1 MSAKNRRRRKKTVY
15 WILGI
20 CLFVG
25 TGTALFVNIFS
36 SGYLRTQLQEYVDAA
51 TNRKYMLSVSDL
63 HFNFIT
69 RKLSIDSVGLENRSS
84 RVLVFTAT
92 RISAGGI
99 SPWSLITGRKLKI
112 KRLLVQDPLLE
123 VHGPDKQNNELINK
137 EELSKKVLPFFR
149 KYLKNLTIRNIEL
162 VHAKISRFN
171 LPGSSS
177 QVSTV
182 DSFDIAVANF
192 YIDSV
197 TLQQQDELF
206 KADEIFFKIKNFN
219 RMMSDSLHRIHLDE
233 LTYSIKNKKI
243 KGRNIR
249 LFPVDTTINNRTCYW
264 VKVPEAELESDD
276 LRGFPGSD
284 TLIIK
289 SLNLHQTEI
298 RIRPPRSTR
307 EINFR
312 RIREFDLYQLF
323 KNDFQLIRI
332 RHLSMEGKKMHIDS
346 RTKDVNAY
354 QEFRQIDVNIEG
366 FRLDSMAY
374 IRPDK
379 VLYSDRFDL
388 SIGFYFLK
396 FNDQVHQFTAE
407 NIYASSADSLI
418 QAGQIKL
425 YPYNHRPKLPAT
437 VNLTCDSIRFLAVD
451 FARLFHHREMPLKE
465 VSAFKP
471 VVTINKY
478 SKATGKNKADESLLY
493 RFIGNYIKGIYA
505 QVVAIENGH
514 FEINDFQ
521 NKEDPGDIKAGF
533 NFRLTDFSLDSVTAQ
548 RTEKL
553 FYATNIDL
561 NFSNYSMKLAD
572 QLHRLEVNQINVS
585 SLQRLVTLK
594 DLHLF
599 PDSSADVQETM
610 DRLKRTELYDIHIPL
625 LSLYNAN
632 INYAFFRKELNIKNI
647 SIIHPDI
654 YVEIFANKKKKE
666 KESNLDEF
674 YELLNNYIT
683 QIDIGQIDAPNG
695 ELRLVNHSKKG
706 KTIDLTNKFSLRLE
720 HFVLNDGE
728 LTKRRLLFSDSF
740 DLKLKDHLFKLSDHV
755 HFLKA
760 KEISLSSRNSSISI
774 SGALLYPDV
783 TSPEYKTLPWH
794 LQIGIPK
801 VRLDQVDLEQAY
813 FDQVLRVGTFT
824 VESPVIEIYRNG
836 KNSGKVNFR
845 DISVPLPEEI
855 KELVV
860 GKVSLNNG
868 HLKIYNMD
876 QMQQKLVA
884 GAIIGF
890 NIEQARLKRPEN
902 TPTAKFSSKSM
913 DANLSDLYLTPEN
926 IPYQVSIQKIDFSSE
941 KGLLALNGLDIRLT
955 RPEEKKAI
963 ARIQMPVLRFDG
975 LDAVDAFQNNRFRA
989 GQIRVIKPLF
999 TINSTADKMK
1009 SNPLFI
1015 RLPHDILSV
1024 MDVLSAEKVTIED
1037 AGIIIKKDSLTK
1049 EHQHINMTLDKF
1061 RLDSSLS
1068 VNPFGSRKLFIF
1080 RDNNHF
1086 SDNNKYYDLSV
1097 DRISFSSDN
1106 NQLSFSGIKIDPRY
1120 SRSAYQKVVPYQTDY
1135 YSGNIASINFA
1146 GIDPERWFS
1155 KHELAG
1161 NSILVQDAKIDI
1173 YRDKRTPFNEMQRR
1187 SLPQKLIR
1195 DFHLPFF
1202 FDSAKVVNASV
1213 SYSEQLENMPGPGIV
1228 WFDRLNC
1235 TLSPLTNLPDF
1246 LTDHPNIV
1254 LSASASLMDSSML
1267 NVKMD
1272 FDMNSPSCQFTA
1284 RGSLTPFDM
1293 TALNP
1298 MTENNAQIMVRSG
1311 YLNRF
1316 DFHFRADSVN
1326 SEGELMFAYDDLRIS
1341 ILEQKNGD
1349 TKEAKFLSFLANSL
1363 VLKSKN
1369 PRSKVFLP
1377 DEIYFKRDPKRSII
1391 NYWWKTVFSGAKNTF
1406 GIKDKEE

>member
-1 MSAKNRRRRKKTVY
+1 MSVKNRQRRKKTVC

-25 TGTALFVNIFS
+25 IGIVFFVNIFS
-36 SGYLRTQLQEYVDAA
+36 SGYLKTQLQGYVNAA
-51 TNRKYMLSVSDL
+51 TNQKYVLSVSDL

-69 RKLSIDSVGLENRSS
+69 RELSIDSIRLENRSS
-84 RVLVFTAT
+84 RALVFTAT
-92 RISAGGI
+92 RISAEGI
-99 SPWSLITGRKLKI
+99 SLWSLITGRKLKI
-112 KRLLVQDPLLE
+112 KRLLVLAPLLE
-123 VHGPDKQNNELINK
+123 VHGPDKQNNELIN
-137 EELSKKVLPFFR
+137 EEEISEKILPFFR
-149 KYLKNLTIRNIEL
+149 KHLKNLTIRDIKL
-162 VHAKISRFN
+162 VHAKISRFK
-171 LPGSSS
+171 LSGSPSPF
-177 QVSTV
+177 STV

-206 KADEIFFKIKNFN
+206 KADEIFFKIRNFD
-219 RMMSDSLHRIHLDE
+219 RMMGDSLHRIHLDE
-233 LTYSIKNKKI
+233 LTYSIKSKKI

-249 LFPVDTTINNRTCYW
+249 LFPVDTTINNKTCYW
-264 VKVPEAELESDD
+264 IKIPEAELESDD

-284 TLIIK
+284 TLTIK

-298 RIRPPRSTR
+298 RIRPPRSTNG
-307 EINFR
+307 INFR
-312 RIREFDLYQLF
+312 QIREFDLYQLF
-323 KNDFQLIRI
+323 KNDFQLIRV

-346 RTKDVNAY
+346 RTKDINAY
-354 QEFRQIDVNIEG
+354 QEFRQVKVNIDG
-366 FRLDSMAY
+366 FRLDSTAY
-374 IRPDK
+374 TRPDK

-388 SIGFYFLK
+388 SIGFYLLK
-396 FNDQVHQFTAE
+396 LNDQVHQFTAE

-418 QAGQIKL
+418 QARQIKL
-425 YPYNHRPKLPAT
+425 YPYNHRSKLPAT
-437 VNLTCDSIRFLAVD
+437 VNLTCDSIRFLTVD

-471 VVTINKY
+471 VITINQY
-478 SKATGKNKADESLLY
+478 GKATGKNKANESLLY

-514 FEINDFQ
+514 FKINNFQ
-521 NKEDPGDIKAGF
+521 NKENPGNIEAGF
-533 NFRLTDFSLDSVTAQ
+533 NFRLTDFSLDSITAQ
-548 RTEKL
+548 KTEKL

-572 QLHRLEVNQINVS
+572 QLHRLEVNQIKVL

-599 PDSSADVQETM
+599 PDSSTNVQEAM
-610 DRLKRTELYDIHIPL
+610 ERLNRTELYNIRIPL

-632 INYAFFRKELNIKNI
+632 INYAFFRKELHIKNI

-654 YVEIFANKKKKE
+654 YAEIFANKKKQE

-683 QIDIGQIDAPNG
+683 NTDIGQIDATNG

-706 KTIDLTNKFSLRLE
+706 KTIDLTNKFSLHLE
-720 HFVLNDGE
+720 HFVLNDNE
-728 LTKRRLLFSDSF
+728 LRKKRLLFSDSF

-760 KEISLSSRNSSISI
+760 KEISLSSRKSSISI

-794 LQIGIPK
+794 LQIGIPQI
-801 VRLDQVDLEQAY
+801 RLDQVDLEQAY
-813 FDQVLRVGTFT
+813 FDQVLRVGKFT
-824 VESPVIEIYRNG
+824 VESPVIEVYRNG
-836 KNSGKVNFR
+836 KNSGKMNFK

-860 GKVSLNNG
+860 GKASLNNG
-868 HLKIYNMD
+868 HLKIYNID

-890 NIEQARLKRPEN
+890 NIEQARLKRTEN
-902 TPTAKFSSKSM
+902 TPTAKFSSKSI
-913 DANLSDLYLTPEN
+913 DASLSDLYLTPEKT
-926 IPYQVSIQKIDFSSE
+926 PYQVTIQKVDFSSK
-941 KGLLALNGLDIRLT
+941 KGLLALDGLDIRLT
-955 RPEEKKAI
+955 NPQEKKTI
-963 ARIQMPVLRFDG
+963 VRIQMPMLRFDG

-989 GQIRVIKPLF
+989 GKIWAVKPLF
-999 TINSTADKMK
+999 TINVTADKMK
-1009 SNPLFI
+1009 LNPLFI
-1015 RLPHDILSV
+1015 RLPQDILPV
-1024 MDVLSAEKVTIED
+1024 MDVLSAEKVTVED
-1037 AGIIIKKDSLTK
+1037 AGFIIKTDSLTR
-1049 EHQHINMTLDKF
+1049 EHRHINMTLDKF

-1068 VNPFGSRKLFIF
+1068 VNPFGARNLFVF

-1086 SDNNKYYDLSV
+1086 SDENKYYDLTV
-1097 DRISFSSDN
+1097 DRISFSSN
-1106 NQLSFSGIKIDPRY
+1106 INQLSFSGIKIDPRY
-1120 SRSAYQKVVPYQTDY
+1120 SKSAYQKVIPSQTDY
-1135 YSGNIASINFA
+1135 YSGNIANINFT
-1146 GIDPERWFS
+1146 GIDPERWFF

-1161 NSILVQDAKIDI
+1161 NSVFVQDAKIDI

-1202 FDSAKVVNASV
+1202 FDSAKVVNASI
-1213 SYSEQLENMPGPGIV
+1213 SYSEQLENMPGPGVV

-1235 TLSPLTNLPDF
+1235 TLSPLTNLTGF
-1246 LTDHPNIV
+1246 LADHPNIV

-1267 NVKMD
+1267 NVKMN
-1272 FDMNSPSCQFTA
+1272 FDMNSPSFRFTA
-1284 RGSLTPFDM
+1284 KGSLTPFDM
-1293 TALNP
+1293 TVLNP
-1298 MTENNAQIMVRSG
+1298 MTVNNAQMMVRSG

-1316 DFHFRADSVN
+1316 DFHFQADSVS
-1326 SEGELMFAYDDLRIS
+1326 SEGELMFAYDNLRIS

-1369 PRSKVFLP
+1369 PRSKVLLP

-1391 NYWWKTVFSGAKNTF
+1391 NYWWKTIFSGAKNTF
-1406 GIKDKEE
+1406 GIRDKEE